1 MLSRIDFTSTFLG
14 MCILYVSAGSFP
26 LEITAAYFMLS
37 IYTENRFMKKMK
49 EKIAYYA
56 RKLFDEHGYHGAAL
70 RDVCKLA
77 GCKMPTIYYYF
88 ENNEKLFDEA
98 VRVAF
103 EELVASA
110 SSYWK
115 KKSRT
120 N

>member
-1 MLSRIDFTSTFLG
+1 
-14 MCILYVSAGSFP
+14 
-26 LEITAAYFMLS
+26 
-37 IYTENRFMKKMK
+37 MKKMK